1 MLCKLARA
9 RLVQDRQGL
18 ANFIGGAFEGMTI
31 LPITLCAAAAAAAIN
46 IWLSIRIGMIRSSR
60 KISIGDGGDMTLIA
74 RMRAQANFIENTPI
88 VLVLIA
94 AIELARSGN
103 PFLLGTAAI
112 YLLGRIAH
120 GIGMDGGTLGFL
132 RGIGTLTT
140 MAAQLGL
147 GVWAVS
153 IALDM

>member
-1 MLCKLARA
+1 
-9 RLVQDRQGL
+9 
-18 ANFIGGAFEGMTI
+18 MTI

-60 KISIGDGGDMTLIA
+60 KISIGDGGEIDLIA

-88 VLVLIA
+88 VLILIA
-94 AIELARSGN
+94 AIELARTGN
-103 PFLLGTAAI
+103 PFLLGATGV
-112 YLLGRIAH
+112 YMLGRVAH
-120 GIGMDGGTLGFL
+120 GIGMDGGPLGFL
-132 RGIGTLTT
+132 RSIGTLIT
-140 MAAQLGL
+140 MVAQLGL

>member
-1 MLCKLARA
+1 
-9 RLVQDRQGL
+9 
-18 ANFIGGAFEGMTI
+18 MTI

-46 IWLSIRIGMIRSSR
+46 IWLSLRIGMIRTSR
-60 KISIGDGGDMTLIA
+60 KISIGDGGDMDLIA

-94 AIELARSGN
+94 AVELARTGN
-103 PFLLGTAAI
+103 PFLLGAAAI
-112 YLLGRIAH
+112 YSLGRVAH
-120 GIGMDGGTLGFL
+120 GIGMDGGRLGFL
-132 RGIGTLTT
+132 RAVGTLIT
-140 MAAQLGL
+140 MLTQLGL